1 VEVVGEIHKEELH
14 DLHIPLYSMGVI
26 NLRRMKCRMHRMNEK
41 IRKNICPEKPK
52 LKIHPEHRGTI
63 DRQPEY

>member
-1 VEVVGEIHKEELH
+1 
-14 DLHIPLYSMGVI
+14 
-26 NLRRMKCRMHRMNEK
+26 MHRMNEK

-63 DRQPEY
+63 DRQPEYQRNYLLGCEMD